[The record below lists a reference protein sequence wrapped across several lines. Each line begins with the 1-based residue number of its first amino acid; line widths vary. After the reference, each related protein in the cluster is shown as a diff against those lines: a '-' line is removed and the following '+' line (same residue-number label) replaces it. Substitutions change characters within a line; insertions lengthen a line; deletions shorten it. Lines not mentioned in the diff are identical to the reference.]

1 MEGKLTEFMQE
12 RIVELI
18 LYLVNELKTNK
29 NLSDVDVAALA
40 REGYTQSEIT
50 TAFSWLFDR
59 MSTGQPSPE
68 LSPRYE
74 QSHRVLHEAEKLV
87 ISPEAFGYLLQFRQL
102 GLLTNQDVETI
113 LERIMAA
120 GFGTVGVAEAR
131 SFVAGILFDAENPR
145 NGSSHFSLGS
155 NDSIH

>member
-1 MEGKLTEFMQE
+1 MQE

-29 NLSDVDVAALA
+29 NLSDVDVTALS

-59 MSTGQPSPE
+59 MSVGHPVPGAG
-68 LSPRYE
+68 PKNDR
-74 QSHRVLHEAEKLV
+74 SHRILHEAEKLV
-87 ISPEAFGYLLQFRQL
+87 ISPDAFGYLLQFRQL
-102 GLLTNQDVETI
+102 GLLTNQDLETI

-120 GFGTVGVAEAR
+120 GFASVGVAEVR

-145 NGSSHFSLGS
+145 NGSGHISFGM
-155 NDSIH
+155 NESIH

>member
-1 MEGKLTEFMQE
+1 MQE

-29 NLSDVDVAALA
+29 NLGDVDVAALS

-59 MSTGQPSPE
+59 MSVGQPVSGPGPRDE
-68 LSPRYE
+68 L
-74 QSHRVLHEAEKLV
+74 SHRVLHDAEKLV

-102 GLLTNQDVETI
+102 GLLTNQDLETI

-120 GFGTVGVAEAR
+120 GFATVGIAEAR
-131 SFVAGILFDAENPR
+131 SFVAGILFDPENPR
-145 NGSSHFSLGS
+145 NGSGHVSFGT

>member
-1 MEGKLTEFMQE
+1 MQE

-29 NLSDVDVAALA
+29 DLSDVDVAGLA
-40 REGYTQSEIT
+40 REGYTQTEIS

-59 MSTGQPSPE
+59 MTAGQSISE
-68 LSPRYE
+68 GGAVDER
-74 QSHRVLHEAEKLV
+74 SHRILHEAEKLV
-87 ISPEAFGYLLQFRQL
+87 LSREAHGYLLQFRQL
-102 GLLTNQDVETI
+102 GLLTNQDIETI

-120 GFGTVGVAEAR
+120 GFSTVGVPEVK
-131 SFVAGILFDAENPR
+131 SFVAGILFDSDNPR